1 MKFRSM
7 VSGHDACL
15 TSVSRTSTMQ
25 DFILTAITA
34 AEMHFKSKL
43 DVKFLTKSVEHEIK
57 ANGTGL

>member
-1 MKFRSM
+1 
-7 VSGHDACL
+7 
-15 TSVSRTSTMQ
+15 MQ
-25 DFILTAITA
+25 GFILTAITA